1 MIKCITFDL
10 DDTLWKIEPVI
21 KSAEINFHR
30 WLKDNYPAAA
40 DQFSIESL
48 RKLMKQTALE
58 SPKIKHNLTQV
69 RLKAYTHIKNIH
81 NFPDDMPVKAYDY
94 FMGHR
99 NNVVLFE
106 GVEEVLSQL
115 KNKYRLGTI
124 TNGNASLEKI
134 GIQKYFDFEIKASDT
149 GFMKPD
155 VEIFNAAVKK
165 ANCDPVN
172 MVHIGDNYEKDIVGA
187 MTANINYIWL
197 NHNNEH
203 KKDVDKKNI
212 IKSFLQVPQALKN
225 IG

>member
-10 DDTLWKIEPVI
+10 DDTLWEIEPVI
-21 KSAEINFHR
+21 KSAEIHFHR
-30 WLKDNYPAAA
+30 WLKEKYPAAA
-40 DQFSIESL
+40 NQFNIESL

-58 SPKIKHNLTQV
+58 SPEIKHDLTQV

-81 NFPDDMPVKAYDY
+81 NFSDDMPIKAYDY
-94 FMGHR
+94 FMGYR

-106 GVEEVLSQL
+106 GVDEVLSQL
-115 KNKYRLGTI
+115 KKKYRLGTI

-134 GIQKYFDFEIKASDT
+134 GIKKYFDFEIKASET

-155 VEIFNAAVKK
+155 VKIFNAAVKK

-187 MTANINYIWL
+187 MTANMNYIWL
-197 NHNNEH
+197 NHNNDY

-212 IKSFLQVPQALKN
+212 IKYFLQVPEALKN